1 MLKIAPLTLPF
12 WVPRTPHDNIAK
24 STRVNLSRGPPDPP
38 RHFRQEDPGGIVM
51 QGFPRM
57 SSSCFR
63 LRHFFSR
70 ERRFLKIGLLSQIT
84 FKSLIQFR
92 LEGRE
97 VNLFIHPPT
106 SRSPAPA
113 ASTGSNIS
121 VNIAYA
127 GIASRSQSSFIC
139 SGLAERPSGLL
150 YQYVSKI

>member
-1 MLKIAPLTLPF
+1 MLLRSSEGFLRSIFAAIYVQIFGSLGAQDCSLTLPF
-12 WVPRTPHDNIAK
+12 WVPRTPHDKIAK

-92 LEGRE
+92 LEGRK

-113 ASTGSNIS
+113 ASTGNNLREFAFSILP
-121 VNIAYA
+121 
-127 GIASRSQSSFIC
+127 SS
-139 SGLAERPSGLL
+139 
-150 YQYVSKI
+150 

>member
-1 MLKIAPLTLPF
+1 MLLDAPILAANTL
-12 WVPRTPHDNIAK
+12 HENIAK
-24 STRVNLSRGPPDPP
+24 TTRVNLSRGPPDPP
-38 RHFRQEDPGGIVM
+38 RHFRQEDPGEIVM
-51 QGFPRM
+51 QGFPRI

-63 LRHFFSR
+63 LRHFFCR

-113 ASTGSNIS
+113 ASTGNNNLRE
-121 VNIAYA
+121 VGALPEYA
-127 GIASRSQSSFIC
+127 SPEGCGVGTPQKRKAGARSLGRLDTHSLRS
-139 SGLAERPSGLL
+139 
-150 YQYVSKI
+150 